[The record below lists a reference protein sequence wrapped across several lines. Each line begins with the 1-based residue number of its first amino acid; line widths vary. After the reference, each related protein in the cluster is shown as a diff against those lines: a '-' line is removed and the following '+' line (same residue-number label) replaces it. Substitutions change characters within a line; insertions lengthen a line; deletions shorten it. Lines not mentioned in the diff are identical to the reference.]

1 MPETMNLNEV
11 ILHSVSICI
20 LEGVR
25 QNGAA
30 ISRLSIH
37 TKFIM
42 NK

>member
-1 MPETMNLNEV
+1 MNLNEV